1 MIKIKRALISVS
13 DKTGIVELAKIL
25 RDFDC
30 EIISTGGTQKVLES
44 AGIKVTDIGEVT
56 GNPEAFGG
64 RMKTISFNV
73 ESALLFDRERD
84 REEAE
89 KLNIKPIDMVV
100 CNLYPFEDVIA
111 REETT
116 LEEAIEMIDI
126 GGPTQIRAA
135 AKSFP
140 YVTVI
145 PNPGYYDSILKE
157 MHENQ
162 GKISLQ
168 TRMKL
173 AQQVFS
179 VMSLYDATIANRF
192 HQFLASVK
200 VS

>member
-1 MIKIKRALISVS
+1 MTKIKRALISVS

-44 AGIKVTDIGEVT
+44 AGIKVTDIREVT

-100 CNLYPFEDVIA
+100 CNLYPFAEVKRNNADF
-111 REETT
+111 ET
-116 LEEAIEMIDI
+116 LIENIDI
-126 GGPTQIRAA
+126 GG
-135 AKSFP
+135 
-140 YVTVI
+140 
-145 PNPGYYDSILKE
+145 
-157 MHENQ
+157 
-162 GKISLQ
+162 
-168 TRMKL
+168 
-173 AQQVFS
+173 
-179 VMSLYDATIANRF
+179 
-192 HQFLASVK
+192 
-200 VS
+200 